1 MNRPGNPAT
10 PALNCL
16 IRLGHHG
23 LWLLGMAALLLGALQ
38 FTNLPWLAYKR
49 LADFPHPTPRE
60 PTLILLMGGGGIPG
74 DSGLMRT
81 YYAARAAERHPGARI
96 LVAMPFGTEQSY
108 ASRAYLDEL
117 HLRGVPPERTSIL
130 SGGTNT
136 REQALRLAEHL
147 GPGTATEAVLVVSDP
162 SHIRRVAGSLRG
174 AGIVHVAAMPAHPF
188 SIEDS
193 PPWASLADPALRPP
207 SSQPA
212 IPPPTPSSSTRI
224 SPRWRYDIWTH
235 LGFSHKALREYVAL
249 AYYRLRGW
257 IPPE

>member
-1 MNRPGNPAT
+1 MNHPEFPVK
-10 PALNCL
+10 PALKCL
-16 IRLGHHG
+16 FRIGHHA
-23 LWLLGMAALLLGALQ
+23 LLLLGLAALLLGALQ

-49 LADFPHPTPRE
+49 LADVPHPSPRE
-60 PTLILLMGGGGIPG
+60 PSIILLMGGGGIPG
-74 DSGLMRT
+74 DTGLMRT
-81 YYAARAAERHPGARI
+81 YYAARAAEQHPRARI
-96 LVAMPFGTEQSY
+96 LVAMPFGAAQSC

-117 HLRGVPPERTSIL
+117 RLRGVPPERISIL
-130 SGGTNT
+130 AGGGNT

-147 GPGTATEAVLVVSDP
+147 GPGASTEAVLIVSDP

-174 AGIVHVAAMPAHPF
+174 AGIVQVAAMPAQPF

-193 PPWASLADPALRPP
+193 PPWSSLADPAPLPP
-207 SSQPA
+207 HTELTAQPL
-212 IPPPTPSSSTRI
+212 IPAPSTRI

-257 IPPE
+257 IST